1 LVEILKPSVVQGG
14 LRTLPPEARWVPL
27 RTKWRNLVFAMRL

>member
-14 LRTLPPEARWVPL
+14 LRTLPEARWVPL